1 MKKLAILLCSTTN
14 QIFAVGN
21 VLIGLKKHFSL
32 PEEEYD
38 IILYIDKDM
47 HKRDEKALKK
57 IYKNIIINKYNK
69 VFSYEYNESN
79 AIKYFTT
86 MAHARYEAFELLE
99 NYNKVLYLDTDVLIQ
114 KDIIEILNMNEY
126 DMYAAF
132 EKTSIKSN
140 LENKNFNTISNEQL
154 KYNIERK
161 VFNSGVLLFN
171 KKIAEYKNAI
181 KEWCYNK
188 SEEWKAADQVV
199 LNLMVQEFNINIG
212 DFTNKYNRYVFD
224 NLDDAIIVHS
234 CAWNLKF
241 WDGINNKNWEENN
254 KEWIS
259 LGGLKYKNLKKQ
271 ITNTIAWWIPIKK
284 LREKFI
290 NYFYKKNHIR

>member
-38 IILYIDKDM
+38 IILYVDKDM
-47 HKRDEKALKK
+47 NIKDENALKK
-57 IYKNIIINKYNK
+57 IYKNFIINKYDK
-69 VFSYEYNESN
+69 IFGHEYNESN
-79 AIKYFTT
+79 AIKYFTN
-86 MAHARYEAFELLE
+86 MAHARYEVFDLLNE
-99 NYNKVLYLDTDVLIQ
+99 YEKILYLDTDVLIQ
-114 KDIIEILNMNEY
+114 KDIAEILDMNEY

-132 EKTSIKSN
+132 EKTPIKSN
-140 LENKNFNTISNEQL
+140 LENQNFNTISNEQL
-154 KYNIERK
+154 KYDIDRR

-171 KKIAEYKNAI
+171 KKMIKDKSSI

-188 SEEWKAADQVV
+188 AEEWKSADQVI

-224 NLDDAIIVHS
+224 DLDDAIIVHS

-241 WDGINNKNWEENN
+241 WDGIHNKEWEENN
-254 KEWIS
+254 KKWLS
-259 LGGLKYKNLKKQ
+259 LGGSKYKNIKKQ
-271 ITNTIAWWIPIKK
+271 IINAIAWWIPNRK
-284 LREKFI
+284 LRDKFRS
-290 NYFYKKNHIR
+290 YFYQKHYIR